1 MTNLDPTSGNKL
13 ASGAAVSSNFGGQT
27 SKEESKAVKKDSAIT
42 SPNLSHQSENF
53 SEKPQ
58 RELSTFPGK
67 IVDPGLK
74 VNGEPKAQILKTD
87 KN

>member
-1 MTNLDPTSGNKL
+1 MTPLAPTPGNKL
-13 ASGAAVSSNFGGQT
+13 ASGAPVSSNFGGQT

-42 SPNLSHQSENF
+42 SPNSNHQSENF
-53 SEKPQ
+53 SEKPK
-58 RELSTFPGK
+58 REPSTFPGK
-67 IVDPGLK
+67 IVDLGLK